1 MIVIYNNIANGG
13 CHIQYVH
20 VLNFV
25 PVDEC
30 AAAAGAATV
39 GGLVGGVLLSAAIG
53 GVIAIVGLYR
63 AKKRQ
68 TTKLDLQ

>member
-1 MIVIYNNIANGG
+1 M
-13 CHIQYVH
+13 
-20 VLNFV
+20 LNFV